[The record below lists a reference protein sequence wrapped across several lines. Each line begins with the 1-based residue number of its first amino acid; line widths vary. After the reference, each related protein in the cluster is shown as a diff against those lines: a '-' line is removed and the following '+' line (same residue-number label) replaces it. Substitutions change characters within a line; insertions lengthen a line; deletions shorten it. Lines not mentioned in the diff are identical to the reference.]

1 MQVYQ
6 FCAVEK
12 MLVHVAF
19 RLIHIS
25 KGLPLFNK
33 AWDILV
39 SEVAPRPEKSE
50 RTIRQRAILNDSVS
64 R

>member
-1 MQVYQ
+1 
-6 FCAVEK
+6 

-25 KGLPLFNK
+25 KGLPLFSK

-50 RTIRQRAILNDSVS
+50 RTQLASALSS
-64 R
+64 TTQ